1 MTKTLLIVDDE
12 QNIVS
17 ALKRLFRRE
26 DVEVLTADSGVR
38 GLEVLN
44 STKIGVILSDHIMPE
59 MTGVEFLSQAR
70 KIQPDTIRIVLSG
83 YTDLKTIVDSI
94 NKGAI
99 WRFLTKPWDDELLK
113 VTIQEAFENY
123 QLKDTN
129 KELSKDLCAKNETL
143 GIYTKILE
151 GVIEEKT
158 HSLAF
163 NLKALQISQ
172 DILEQLNVAIIGID
186 DAGTIVIANRYAHKH
201 LSIAGKLLLGKNITT
216 IFPAEF
222 CDAVLHADSSTHD
235 TLVVSNISGEELKA
249 SITTLQPPALA
260 KGIILTFSVNIG

>member
-12 QNIVS
+12 KNIIS

-26 DVEVLTADSGVR
+26 DVEILTADSGVR
-38 GLEVLN
+38 GLEILN
-44 STKIGVILSDHIMPE
+44 NTKIGVILSDHMMPE

-113 VTIQEAFENY
+113 NTIQEAFENY

-129 KELSKDLCAKNETL
+129 KQLSTDLREKNETL
-143 GIYTKILE
+143 GVYTKMLE

-158 HSLAF
+158 YSLEF

-172 DILEQLNVAIIGID
+172 DILEQLNIAIVGVD
-186 DAGTIVIANRYAHKH
+186 EAGTIVIANRYAHRY
-201 LSIAGKLLLGKNITT
+201 LSVGGKVLLGKNIKST
-216 IFPAEF
+216 FPIEF
-222 CDAVLHADSSTHD
+222 CEALLQRDSSAHN
-235 TLVVSNISGEELKA
+235 TLVINGVSGENLKV
-249 SITTLQPPALA
+249 SVIKLQPPALV
-260 KGIILTFSVNIG
+260 KGTILTFSVSPG